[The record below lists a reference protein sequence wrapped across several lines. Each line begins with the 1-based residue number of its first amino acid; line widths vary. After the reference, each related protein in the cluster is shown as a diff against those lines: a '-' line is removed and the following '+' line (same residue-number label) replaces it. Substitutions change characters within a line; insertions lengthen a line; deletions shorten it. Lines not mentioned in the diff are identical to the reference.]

1 MLKKM
6 NIIFIAIA
14 SISALPATK
23 GNPGALLNETID
35 VSEEIQDI
43 R

>member
-1 MLKKM
+1 M

-23 GNPGALLNETID
+23 GHTGALLNDTID
-35 VSEEIQDI
+35 VSEEIKNI